1 MQISKEAEYI
11 LNKLKENG
19 YDSYIVGGCVRDYL
33 LGKTP
38 DDWDITTQA
47 KPEDV
52 KKIFSHTYDTGI
64 QHGTVTVLIE
74 NIGFEVTTFR
84 VESDYSDCRRPDS
97 VSFTKNIEDDLSR
110 RDFTINSI
118 AYNYE
123 KGFVDPFKGIKDIKS
138 KIIKAV
144 GKAEDRF
151 KEDALRMMRAVRF
164 SAQLNFD
171 IERETFEA
179 AEKNSHLIQNISIE
193 RIREEFTKILKSDYP
208 EKISVLKNIGLLK
221 YFFKELDNA
230 LDKKIKILDIISILP
245 KETDILYGAIMAFS
259 CPESAQTVM
268 RRFKFDVKTIKTVT
282 AISANIETNI
292 ILDEYYIRKA
302 SNNLTEDIFK
312 KIILVKKAFYKTEN
326 NINEELKLKNILLL
340 FENLKE
346 NNGLITLKNLA
357 VNGKDIINLGVKN
370 GLKVGFILDNLLDFV
385 HRYPY
390 KNNREI
396 LIEESKKLI
405 NKEV

>member
-164 SAQLNFD
+164 SAQLNFN
-171 IERETFEA
+171 IEKKTFEA
-179 AEKNSHLIQNISIE
+179 AEKNSNLIQNISIE

-259 CPESAQTVM
+259 CPKSAQTVM

-326 NINEELKLKNILLL
+326 NINEELKLKNTLLL
-340 FENLKE
+340 FESLKE
-346 NNGLITLKNLA
+346 NNSLITLKNLA

>member
-123 KGFVDPFKGIKDIKS
+123 KGFVDPFKGIK
-138 KIIKAV
+138 
-144 GKAEDRF
+144 EDR
-151 KEDALRMMRAVRF
+151 
-164 SAQLNFD
+164 
-171 IERETFEA
+171 
-179 AEKNSHLIQNISIE
+179 
-193 RIREEFTKILKSDYP
+193 KS
-208 EKISVLKNIGLLK
+208 V
-221 YFFKELDNA
+221 
-230 LDKKIKILDIISILP
+230 
-245 KETDILYGAIMAFS
+245 
-259 CPESAQTVM
+259 V
-268 RRFKFDVKTIKTVT
+268 
-282 AISANIETNI
+282 
-292 ILDEYYIRKA
+292 
-302 SNNLTEDIFK
+302 
-312 KIILVKKAFYKTEN
+312 
-326 NINEELKLKNILLL
+326 
-340 FENLKE
+340 
-346 NNGLITLKNLA
+346 
-357 VNGKDIINLGVKN
+357 
-370 GLKVGFILDNLLDFV
+370 
-385 HRYPY
+385 
-390 KNNREI
+390 
-396 LIEESKKLI
+396 
-405 NKEV
+405 